1 MNCKTAI
8 IFTVSALFALN
19 ALAADTPDEQP
30 REKFRQTRNSFLQEE
45 ILSMESYTEPV
56 ENDGSVDLKLLAEQL
71 NMLDLPSPDREKQ
84 KTQNQP
90 RQKETSPARQTKS
103 ASEKQQQ
110 NAKVNNKSLAQP
122 DQSDPA
128 IRALLQN
135 PDRVKNPVKIADSLY
150 LAGRIEQAGFFY
162 NLAIERFAGEQD
174 NPDRPWALYQAAT
187 CLKKTEQLNLAKQM
201 YDTLVKDYPQSK
213 WTKLAITQS
222 KSISWITDPQTIE
235 MLEKYT
241 DDPNS
246 L

>member
-1 MNCKTAI
+1 M
-8 IFTVSALFALN
+8 FALS
-19 ALAADTPDEQP
+19 ASAADTPVEQP
-30 REKFRQTRNSFLQEE
+30 NEKFRQTRNSFLQEE
-45 ILSMESYTEPV
+45 ILSMESYIEPA
-56 ENDGSVDLKLLAEQL
+56 ENDGPVDLKRLAEQL
-71 NMLDLPSPDREKQ
+71 NMLDIPSTDREKRN
-84 KTQNQP
+84 TQNQP
-90 RQKETSPARQTKS
+90 LENDNSTGDETDAAS
-103 ASEKQQQ
+103 AQPQQQ
-110 NAKVNNKSLAQP
+110 NAKPNNTSLAQT

-128 IRALLQN
+128 IKALLQN

-162 NLAIERFAGEQD
+162 NLAIERFAASRD

-187 CLKKTEQLNLAKQM
+187 CLKKTDQLNMAKQM

-222 KSISWITDPQTIE
+222 KSITWITDPQTIE